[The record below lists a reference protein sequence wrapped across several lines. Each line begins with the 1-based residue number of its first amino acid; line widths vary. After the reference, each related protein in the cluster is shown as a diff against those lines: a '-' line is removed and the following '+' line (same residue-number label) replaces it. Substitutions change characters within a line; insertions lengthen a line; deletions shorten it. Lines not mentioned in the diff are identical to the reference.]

1 MDQLG
6 GVPLA
11 ARAQQPVPLIGVLY
25 GVSAAEWAGNMA
37 GFHRGLGETGFVEG
51 RNVAIKYHWAEGRA
65 GASANEPRAV

>member
-1 MDQLG
+1 MG
-6 GVPLA
+6 
-11 ARAQQPVPLIGVLY
+11 R
-25 GVSAAEWAGNMA
+25 NMA